1 MHTLQNPNVLTPC
14 IRLSAVAPQP
24 RAAVRALRGHPGEK
38 GEDRDSGSSVATRT
52 GPSRD
57 SQGRD
62 RPSRLKAV
70 AGRARE
76 EGDGCEQCGKCGAV
90 QGRPGVMLRRA
101 VLLAT
106 PRASTR
112 ERPDGADAERTDSAA
127 SPRSPSLVVV

>member
-1 MHTLQNPNVLTPC
+1 M
-14 IRLSAVAPQP
+14 
-24 RAAVRALRGHPGEK
+24 
-38 GEDRDSGSSVATRT
+38 ATRA
-52 GPSRD
+52 GPFEGHWD

-127 SPRSPSLVVV
+127 SPRSPSLVVVRVVDREESADAR

>member
-1 MHTLQNPNVLTPC
+1 MQTPSF
-14 IRLSAVAPQP
+14 IRLSGQLRQHRSGAGPAGARGDKGWRGTQGPEWRLG
-24 RAAVRALRGHPGEK
+24 RAR
-38 GEDRDSGSSVATRT
+38 
-52 GPSRD
+52 SRD

-76 EGDGCEQCGKCGAV
+76 EGDGCEQCAAECGKCGAV

-106 PRASTR
+106 PRASIR